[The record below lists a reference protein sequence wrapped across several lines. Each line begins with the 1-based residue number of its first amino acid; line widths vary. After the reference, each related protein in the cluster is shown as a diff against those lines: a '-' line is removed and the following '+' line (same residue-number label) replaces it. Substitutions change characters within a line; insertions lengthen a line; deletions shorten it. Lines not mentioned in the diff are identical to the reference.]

1 MNGGPPAAR
10 ALRDGSARS
19 SGAEL
24 LYRNVLDN
32 VASGVMSL
40 DSGGVITSFNAA
52 ASEIV
57 GLTSEAV
64 VGRTFAEVF
73 SELEG
78 ADAFADV
85 VLDAVY
91 DSLVGHQRVVEATF
105 AGRTRSLSMATSYL
119 KEERGGETFRIGV
132 VAIFNDISEIKELR
146 EKELRLV
153 KEVQAKHAELRNAY
167 VALEER
173 NRELSTTSKRTNA
186 LRVGAAVVVLALFL
200 GVGLYLWDA
209 GPGTEGIATGAA
221 QAAQGSVATLV
232 VEPRRMSST
241 ITVVGQLAPRREIE
255 VTSPIKG
262 TVAAVHFQYGE
273 RVTEGQRL
281 VDLDVTELRIE
292 HREAQVAHIKARD
305 RVDELEDWSNHVEVS
320 RARRVVSKDRIALET
335 RKNRLSQAAF
345 LLEEGVIPALEH
357 EAAEREY
364 RDQLL
369 DLQSAEEDLR
379 ILLDKGAA
387 DARVARLE
395 LDNARARLRNLEDT
409 IRNATVD
416 APVAGVVMHPGR
428 GAGARQAREQGLR
441 LTKGAPV
448 QHGERL
454 LTIGDLAGVAVVG
467 KVDEVDVVAIRPGH
481 PAMIVGDAFPGVEL
495 HGTIVRVSSQ
505 ASPGDEQRK
514 LPFFEVVAVVEALT
528 AEQRRLVRFGMS
540 ASLEVVVYDKP
551 DALLVPIDA
560 VELLDAR
567 PRLRVKDKAS
577 GAVRH
582 VDVVTGVTTADA
594 VEIVDGIDAGDV
606 IVIPGR

>member
-1 MNGGPPAAR
+1 MGPPGAARALVRADDVPLFTRPSILRTNPAHLPALGGPACFATSIGARPIGATLETRCPDVEGIDVETREPRRRPMNGGLPAAR
-10 ALRDGSARS
+10 ELRDGSARS

-119 KEERGGETFRIGV
+119 KEERDGETFRIGV

-153 KEVQAKHAELRNAY
+153 KEVQGKHAELRNAY

-221 QAAQGSVATLV
+221 QAAQGSFATLV

-273 RVTEGQRL
+273 RVAEGQRL
-281 VDLDVTELRIE
+281 VDLDVTGSGSSI
-292 HREAQVAHIKARD
+292 
-305 RVDELEDWSNHVEVS
+305 
-320 RARRVVSKDRIALET
+320 ARRRSRTSRRAIGST
-335 RKNRLSQAAF
+335 SSRTGPITSTC
-345 LLEEGVIPALEH
+345 PA
-357 EAAEREY
+357 
-364 RDQLL
+364 
-369 DLQSAEEDLR
+369 
-379 ILLDKGAA
+379 
-387 DARVARLE
+387 
-395 LDNARARLRNLEDT
+395 
-409 IRNATVD
+409 
-416 APVAGVVMHPGR
+416 PG
-428 GAGARQAREQGLR
+428 G
-441 LTKGAPV
+441 
-448 QHGERL
+448 
-454 LTIGDLAGVAVVG
+454 
-467 KVDEVDVVAIRPGH
+467 
-481 PAMIVGDAFPGVEL
+481 
-495 HGTIVRVSSQ
+495 S
-505 ASPGDEQRK
+505 
-514 LPFFEVVAVVEALT
+514 
-528 AEQRRLVRFGMS
+528 
-540 ASLEVVVYDKP
+540 
-551 DALLVPIDA
+551 
-560 VELLDAR
+560 
-567 PRLRVKDKAS
+567 
-577 GAVRH
+577 
-582 VDVVTGVTTADA
+582 
-594 VEIVDGIDAGDV
+594 
-606 IVIPGR
+606 